1 MLRWVGLF
9 IRKPALGTGWRMNSG
24 AGRRDYSAPSPPA
37 LLVAQ
42 LPAGPARNAV
52 VPGLLPVVINTIT
65 RHRSILGVQLDRAL
79 CCQVLHLAGL
89 SLFSHLARAVFGIFL
104 FRASAISPVAS
115 PLGGCGTFCT
125 SVVKERYCGPASSAV
140 GPVVPA
146 NNPADLALSLIHI

>member
-1 MLRWVGLF
+1 M
-9 IRKPALGTGWRMNSG
+9 
-24 AGRRDYSAPSPPA
+24 PPP
-37 LLVAQ
+37 LN
-42 LPAGPARNAV
+42 PKARAV
-52 VPGLLPVVINTIT
+52 MVPGLLPVVINTIT

-125 SVVKERYCGPASSAV
+125 SVVKERYFSASD
-140 GPVVPA
+140 PL
-146 NNPADLALSLIHI
+146 LAGFRLGVLRFGLQ